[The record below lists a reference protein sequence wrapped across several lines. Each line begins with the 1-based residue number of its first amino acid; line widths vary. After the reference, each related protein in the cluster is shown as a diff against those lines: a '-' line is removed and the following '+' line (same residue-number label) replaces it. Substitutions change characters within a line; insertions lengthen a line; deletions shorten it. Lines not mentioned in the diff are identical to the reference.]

1 MPITITNESIYG
13 KPQQQQQQSQRIQ
26 VTPDPVAVDPF
37 LPSIEA
43 VQKAG
48 DALTKEKALLDLT
61 NQYGEFEAQK
71 LKEFHDVSYGRF
83 GIANLEKQLKFSE
96 QKDRSHPL
104 WMQYQTDSEE
114 TAKARAAYDRSL
126 ALAENH
132 ISELSRSDPLIAQ
145 TKQRIGGFVKMQERL
160 LNTMLQKEGIQS
172 EKVDQMTA
180 ILTKDNMAAVQAI
193 YPEIKDERELK
204 LRAAQLMSN
213 PQLREEASIIMD
225 PSAKPR
231 DFLMAAVHGV
241 SMATPYVLKQQ
252 SALTGQSE
260 IEVENELTKMKALV
274 ANPDALIKEATKFLP
289 PDKRLELESL
299 KTKGILA
306 KGKEEQ
312 ARFQALK
319 VAAAIDIM
327 KASKSNSLLGNA
339 ESWKPVDGM
348 RLVDLPEFDSY
359 RAAKKPISLDVIY
372 REFVHNAPKEAKST
386 RAALVQQHLFENAA
400 RLNGTLYGDIV
411 DLTALKAKTQ
421 AMAIPG
427 IFDSISIGLD
437 KALRTPGAIPLI
449 TPF

>member
-13 KPQQQQQQSQRIQ
+13 KPQPVEPARIQ
-26 VTPDPVAVDPF
+26 VSQPQPEVDPF

-96 QKDRSHPL
+96 QKDRSHPM
-104 WMQYQTDSEE
+104 WMQYQSDSEE
-114 TAKARAAYDRSL
+114 TARARAAYDRSL

-145 TKQRIGGFVKMQERL
+145 TKQRIGGFVKLQERL

-213 PQLREEASIIMD
+213 PQLREEASVIMD

-260 IEVENELTKMKALV
+260 LEVENELTKMKALV
-274 ANPDALIKEATKFLP
+274 ANPDALMKEATKFLP
-289 PDKRLELESL
+289 LDKRMELESL

-327 KASKSNSLLGNA
+327 KASKSNSLLGNT
-339 ESWKPVDGM
+339 ESWKSVDGM

-400 RLNGTLYGDIV
+400 RLNGTLYGDVV
-411 DLTALKAKTQ
+411 DLTALKARTQ

>member
-13 KPQQQQQQSQRIQ
+13 KPQQQQEPQRIQ
-26 VTPDPVAVDPF
+26 VTPDPIAVDPF

-96 QKDRSHPL
+96 QKDRSHPM
-104 WMQYQTDSEE
+104 WMQYQSDSEE
-114 TAKARAAYDRSL
+114 TARARAAYDRSL

-172 EKVDQMTA
+172 EKVDQITA
-180 ILTKDNMAAVQAI
+180 ILTRDNMAAVQAI

-213 PQLREEASIIMD
+213 PQLREEASVIMD

-260 IEVENELTKMKALV
+260 LEVENELTKMKALV
-274 ANPDALIKEATKFLP
+274 ANPDALMKEATKFLP
-289 PDKRLELESL
+289 PDMRMELESL

-339 ESWKPVDGM
+339 ESWKSVDSM

-400 RLNGTLYGDIV
+400 RLNGTLYGDVV
-411 DLTALKAKTQ
+411 DLTALKARTQ

>member
-1 MPITITNESIYG
+1 
-13 KPQQQQQQSQRIQ
+13 
-26 VTPDPVAVDPF
+26 
-37 LPSIEA
+37 
-43 VQKAG
+43 
-48 DALTKEKALLDLT
+48 
-61 NQYGEFEAQK
+61 
-71 LKEFHDVSYGRF
+71 
-83 GIANLEKQLKFSE
+83 
-96 QKDRSHPL
+96 
-104 WMQYQTDSEE
+104 
-114 TAKARAAYDRSL
+114 
-126 ALAENH
+126 
-132 ISELSRSDPLIAQ
+132 
-145 TKQRIGGFVKMQERL
+145 
-160 LNTMLQKEGIQS
+160 
-172 EKVDQMTA
+172 
-180 ILTKDNMAAVQAI
+180 
-193 YPEIKDERELK
+193 
-204 LRAAQLMSN
+204 MSN
-213 PQLREEASIIMD
+213 PQLREEASVIMD

-260 IEVENELTKMKALV
+260 LEIENELTKMKALV
-274 ANPDALIKEATKFLP
+274 ANPDALMKEATKFLP
-289 PDKRLELESL
+289 PDKRMELESL

-339 ESWKPVDGM
+339 ESWKSVDGM

-400 RLNGTLYGDIV
+400 RLNGTLYGDVV
-411 DLTALKAKTQ
+411 DLTALKARTQ

>member
-1 MPITITNESIYG
+1 
-13 KPQQQQQQSQRIQ
+13 
-26 VTPDPVAVDPF
+26 
-37 LPSIEA
+37 
-43 VQKAG
+43 
-48 DALTKEKALLDLT
+48 
-61 NQYGEFEAQK
+61 
-71 LKEFHDVSYGRF
+71 
-83 GIANLEKQLKFSE
+83 
-96 QKDRSHPL
+96 
-104 WMQYQTDSEE
+104 
-114 TAKARAAYDRSL
+114 
-126 ALAENH
+126 
-132 ISELSRSDPLIAQ
+132 
-145 TKQRIGGFVKMQERL
+145 MQERL

-213 PQLREEASIIMD
+213 PQLREEASVIMD

-274 ANPDALIKEATKFLP
+274 ANPDALIKEAAKFLP
-289 PDKRLELESL
+289 LDKRLELESL

-386 RAALVQQHLFENAA
+386 RAALVQQHLCENAA
-400 RLNGTLYGDIV
+400 SLNGTLYGDIV

-421 AMAIPG
+421 ALAIPG
-427 IFDSISIGLD
+427 IFDFLSASLGKVL
-437 KALRTPGAIPLI
+437 TMPSNPYAI
-449 TPF
+449 TSF

>member
-213 PQLREEASIIMD
+213 PQLREEASVIMD

-400 RLNGTLYGDIV
+400 RLNGTLYGDII

>member
-1 MPITITNESIYG
+1 MPITITNENIYG
-13 KPQQQQQQSQRIQ
+13 KPQQQEPQRIQ
-26 VTPDPVAVDPF
+26 VTPTPVAVDPC
-37 LPSIEA
+37 LPTIEA

-48 DALTKEKALLDLT
+48 EALTKEKALLDLT

-96 QKDRSHPL
+96 QKDRSHPM
-104 WMQYQTDSEE
+104 WMQYQSDSEE
-114 TAKARAAYDRSL
+114 TARARAAYDRSL

-180 ILTKDNMAAVQAI
+180 ILTRDNMAAVQAI
-193 YPEIKDERELK
+193 YPEIQDERELK

-213 PQLREEASIIMD
+213 PQLREEASVIMD

-260 IEVENELTKMKALV
+260 LEVENELTKMKALV
-274 ANPDALIKEATKFLP
+274 ANPDALMKEATKFLP
-289 PDKRLELESL
+289 PDKRMELESL

-339 ESWKPVDGM
+339 ESWKSVDGM

-400 RLNGTLYGDIV
+400 RLNGTLYGDVV
-411 DLTALKAKTQ
+411 DLTALKARTQ